1 MHTSSGLTTL
11 NRTAALQQYSVKTRD
26 SKEQIKQLSLIRH
39 PAAPFCCLCTTQ
51 HSSPDRRFHRA
62 LPNAEARH
70 SCSKPQATTCRT
82 STSLTVAL
90 ERPVGE
96 GFAESD
102 LHRRPRPVS
111 PAPWHRGR
119 GFLVLRNIGSD
130 LCCPVGSARGRENT
144 HRGVPKKEK
153 VCAGLADPVPMAG
166 RLGSTFQRGGIAN
179 TLVNRTSP
187 ARGFCTATEGDQTL
201 CQAQKQ
207 TSNLNEVL
215 SEDKLSG
222 TVAGLVR
229 QLPSVSAAPILDDG
243 SPAWEISRAHPLAA
257 HEAQRAPSKYQD
269 LA

>member
-1 MHTSSGLTTL
+1 MLTCVRTSYASQRYIVQLHYSNIRSRLVTRKSRLSSFLSSG
-11 NRTAALQQYSVKTRD
+11 
-26 SKEQIKQLSLIRH
+26 IQL
-39 PAAPFCCLCTTQ
+39 
-51 HSSPDRRFHRA
+51 
-62 LPNAEARH
+62 RH
-70 SCSKPQATTCRT
+70 SAVSAPCSTAVQTLECIVHFRMRKRATAGGKPQATTCRT

-111 PAPWHRGR
+111 PAPWHRRR

-130 LCCPVGSARGRENT
+130 LCCQVGSARGRENT

-153 VCAGLADPVPMAG
+153 VRAGLADPVPMAG

-222 TVAGLVR
+222 TVTGLVR
-229 QLPSVSAAPILDDG
+229 QLPSVSAAPIFG
-243 SPAWEISRAHPLAA
+243 
-257 HEAQRAPSKYQD
+257 
-269 LA
+269 